1 MLEACL
7 QACNREEVASEVC
20 DHGFECVTTF
30 PCKSIFLFMS
40 SFLVLSTSFALSYLS
55 LFVFPVIFS
64 GLCQASLHLI

>member
-30 PCKSIFLFMS
+30 PCKSIFFIYVIIFGS
-40 SFLVLSTSFALSYLS
+40 IYIFWIIILVPL
-55 LFVFPVIFS
+55 
-64 GLCQASLHLI
+64 